1 MGESIKSSASLS
13 FASTA
18 FDDIPHLSSST
29 LYNIEIG
36 GIGTHGIFQFVK
48 GSLSSRVEYA
58 ISDRITLAL
67 EGTLGAIMPSKSV
80 KSSEISPCDRFY
92 IGGVGIY
99 GLRGFH
105 EHGVGPMSP
114 RRLNTFSSGDHRRF
128 DSLGGTFIVSVLG
141 ALRFPLP
148 IPSLSVLGI
157 EGQMFGNAGILGDL
171 GERTMRIT
179 SLRKFLNDN
188 VRVTIG
194 VGLFWPLQIG
204 QLEANICRVINKGRH
219 DYAKNGIQFG
229 ITPY

>member
-1 MGESIKSSASLS
+1 MGESLKSSASLS

-18 FDDIPHLSSST
+18 FDDIPQLSSST

-58 ISDRITLAL
+58 MSDRITLAL

-92 IGGVGIY
+92 TGGVGIY

-105 EHGVGPMSP
+105 QHGVGPMSP
-114 RRLNTFSSGDHRRF
+114 RRLNTFSSSDHRRF
-128 DSLGGTFIVSVLG
+128 DSLGGTFILSVLG

-148 IPSLSVLGI
+148 IPSLSAFGI

-179 SLRKFLNDN
+179 TLRKFLDDN
-188 VRVTIG
+188 LRLTIG